1 MTIAM
6 TPEDWQAAKAIA
18 QQLAHTETDGNELKK
33 VVAYLF
39 WLRNRKEPVDR
50 DRLFAY
56 LATLTQHGE
65 VRSGK
70 TPQYYQI
77 IEQVCRAQ
85 LQASQVSSE
94 TLIQILGWAARLH
107 KA

>member
-33 VVAYLF
+33 VVAYLC
-39 WLRNRKEPVDR
+39 WLRNRKETIDR

-70 TPQYYQI
+70 TAQYYQT
-77 IEQVCRAQ
+77 IERVCRAY
-85 LQASQVSSE
+85 LQPIQVSGDA
-94 TLIQILGWAARLH
+94 LIQILGWAARLH